1 MDEARAKPSLVDDPE
16 FLADLEELD
25 RGLAAPRKGKRVS
38 HAAIAVSRAASA
50 PLASISERGPAEAPI
65 VLQPGSKRP
74 LLDLFPPEPASA
86 MPRVPAPLGRGTTS
100 APRLAR
106 PMRVA
111 APFEETVSPVSSDQ
125 AFYGFAEPPFA
136 LEPDMRFLYH
146 NTEHDRVLQEIVQA
160 IARRDPLIVVTGP
173 AGVGKTLLCMA
184 IPEQLDRGALTS
196 VIRKPPA
203 SFDEL
208 VQSLL
213 ADFGV
218 LAREEARPRA
228 AAGSGELVDTLRSF
242 LGPLAALHANAVIV
256 LDEAQNIAPEI
267 LAALDALAKSV
278 PATIQ
283 IVLAG
288 QPNLD
293 RQLGRAELH
302 AVNQRIALRLPLGPL
317 AADEVPGY
325 VMHRIHVA
333 AAGPRIDFEDNAFE
347 LLYEVSG
354 GVARTLNLVC
364 DRVLALG
371 SQTSTTVVSEAIV
384 AVAADDLGLSLPQG
398 PRSVLRTIAV
408 ALVVLVLLGLGASA
422 AAWMFRDRVQRILTD
437 RRTPAPTQL
446 APARH

>member
-1 MDEARAKPSLVDDPE
+1 VDEAHGKPSLVDDPE

-25 RGLAAPRKGKRVS
+25 RGLNAPRKPTRVS
-38 HAAIAVSRAASA
+38 HAATAVSHAASA
-50 PLASISERGPAEAPI
+50 PVASPVECGPADAPI

-74 LLDLFPPEPASA
+74 LLDLFPSEPTSA
-86 MPRVPAPLGRGTTS
+86 MQHVPAPLGRGTTS
-100 APRLAR
+100 APRLPR

-125 AFYGFAEPPFA
+125 VFYGFAEPPFA
-136 LEPDMRFLYH
+136 LEPDLRFLYH
-146 NTEHDRVLQEIVQA
+146 CTEHDRVLQEIVQA

-173 AGVGKTLLCMA
+173 PGVGKTLLCMA
-184 IPEQLDRGALTS
+184 IPEQLDRRALTS

-218 LAREEARPRA
+218 FAREEATARA
-228 AAGSGELVDTLRSF
+228 ARSGELVDTLRTF
-242 LGPLAALHANAVIV
+242 LGPLASLHANAVIV

-267 LAALDALAKSV
+267 LVALDALAESV

-288 QPNLD
+288 QPILD

-302 AVNQRIALRLPLGPL
+302 AVNQRIALRLQLGPL

-333 AAGPRIDFEDNAFE
+333 AAGPRIDFDDIAFE
-347 LLYEVSG
+347 LLYGVSG
-354 GVARTLNLVC
+354 GVARTVNLVC
-364 DRVLALG
+364 DRALALG
-371 SQTSTTVVSEAIV
+371 SQTSKTLVGEDLV
-384 AVAADDLGLSLPQG
+384 AAAADDLGLSPSQSS
-398 PRSVLRTIAV
+398 RSVLQTIAV
-408 ALVVLVLLGLGASA
+408 ALVALVLLGLGASA

-437 RRTPAPTQL
+437 RRTPAPAQT